1 MTRDKLLFFLYLFAL
16 VSLFLFSYTQVDLNL
31 TLSKLP
37 EILNIQRFLQYIGFF
52 QRPLATALFAL
63 ISILFFVLYIVF
75 LRSAKKNHITKKET
89 YFLVIS
95 TALILTFSFNAFS
108 YDLFNYIFDA
118 KIITHYNLNP
128 YMYKALD
135 FSGDPMLLFMHWTH
149 RLYPYGPIW
158 LLETVPLS
166 FLGLGF
172 FLPTLFLFKSLAA
185 VCYLGTV
192 YFVGTILKKLS
203 PAPEKCG
210 ILFFAL
216 NPLVIIESLVSAHND
231 ISMMFFAMWAFYCL
245 INKKYTA
252 AFLLLILSSGIKFAA
267 ILLLPIFIY
276 VFLKKGNVNWER
288 MIIYSILLMILAV
301 ITASIRTTFQPWYM
315 IYVLPFVSLIGKRYI
330 LPTIII
336 SMLGVFYYIPFLYL
350 GNWDNPVPKI
360 LSWSTTLSIITI
372 LFIIGSK
379 YRKI

>member
-52 QRPLATALFAL
+52 QRPLATVLFIL

-75 LRSAKKNHITKKET
+75 LRSAKKNHITKKEA

-135 FSGDPMLLFMHWTH
+135 FPGDPMLLFMHWTH
-149 RLYPYGPIW
+149 RLYPYGPVW

-166 FLGLGF
+166 FLGMGF

-192 YFVGTILKKLS
+192 YFVSKILKKIS
-203 PAPEKCG
+203 PTNEKFG

-216 NPLVIIESLVSAHND
+216 NPLIIIESLVSAHND
-231 ISMMFFAMWAFYCL
+231 IAMMFFTMWAFYCL

-252 AFLLLILSSGIKFAA
+252 AFLLLILSAGIKFAT

-276 VFLKKGNVNWER
+276 VFLKKGNVNWEK
-288 MIIYSILLMILAV
+288 MFTYSILLMMLAV

-315 IYVLPFVSLIGKRYI
+315 LYILPFVALIGKKYI
-330 LPTIII
+330 LPTIIV
-336 SMLGVFYYIPFLYL
+336 SMLGVFYYLPFLYL
-350 GNWDNPVPKI
+350 GNWDDPVPKI
-360 LSWSTTLSIITI
+360 LSWSTALSIIAT
-372 LFIIGSK
+372 LFIIGYK